1 MRRQWRQRR
10 DSLLRSSQV
19 EHRFPGQGGGDGGGR
34 GVHRSK
40 RASVHGGGGYQ
51 GDPDTGEEA
60 AAMVTHGSGGCQA
73 WLIGDQQRAARGQF

>member
-1 MRRQWRQRR
+1 M
-10 DSLLRSSQV
+10 
-19 EHRFPGQGGGDGGGR
+19 EEE
-34 GVHRSK
+34 
-40 RASVHGGGGYQ
+40 AGYQ